1 MMSTSP
7 QIKRRTRTLANVL
20 ILAIGGFTAVQA
32 YPLAAVYRTLSDTEQ
47 QLPKLPAVRRVTQQS
62 KARFRDK
69 IWVHRV
75 NSIERAGLM
84 ARQYKGMEIDVVY
97 DSAADYFDVGHP
109 PAPSQGISL
118 ERLFGAVPDIA
129 DHYFWI
135 DFKNL
140 SDVNKDAACE
150 RLSAIGRK
158 YGVVG
163 HTVVESTNPR
173 ALSCF
178 SDRGFY
184 TSYYLFPESD
194 IDQMNTEQ
202 LTNYYEEVK
211 ANLIASRVNA
221 LSSSYHSLPFIQAY
235 FPDSDILLWYVD
247 SDKRLTH
254 YASLAYLRLQ
264 PHVKVILVKRRGPGY
279 R

>member
-1 MMSTSP
+1 MSTTP

-20 ILAIGGFTAVQA
+20 ILAIAGFTAVQA
-32 YPLAAVYRTLSDTEQ
+32 YPLAAVYRSLSAVEQ
-47 QLPKLPAVRRVTQQS
+47 QLPKLPAIRRVTQQS

-109 PAPSQGISL
+109 PVPSQGISL

-140 SDVNKDAACE
+140 SDANKDAACD

-163 HTVVESTNPR
+163 NMVVESTNPR

-178 SDRGFY
+178 ADRGFY

-194 IDQMNTEQ
+194 IDEMNTEQ

-264 PHVKVILVKRRGPGY
+264 PHVKVILVKQRGPGY